1 MKPEEQLHPHN
12 SLKLIGKKFGRK
24 FEIKRKLDSQLLFK
38 DI

>member
-24 FEIKRKLDSQLLFK
+24 FEIKREIGQSVVV
-38 DI
+38 